1 MTDFSKWHIYFGGSG
16 FCCAFYIGVVKALQ
30 EIYKNQIPII
40 TGDSAGSL
48 IGLGYSLNI
57 PWYKMKKVYIS
68 SLEIQNERNNK
79 IWFGKISK
87 DHNFILSS
95 FFKIGNFNLIK
106 KNDRFQ
112 IGLTKPLFRYEIVT
126 NWEDEMQ
133 IKEFIHKLF
142 AEHTSEWADFSI
154 KGQDYLL

>member
-1 MTDFSKWHIYFGGSG
+1 MKEFSKWHIYFGGSG

-30 EIYKNQIPII
+30 ETYKDQIPIS

-57 PWYKMKKVYIS
+57 PWHKMKKIYIS
-68 SLEIQNERNNK
+68 SLERQTERNNK

-95 FFKIGNFNLIK
+95 KTI
-106 KNDRFQ
+106 
-112 IGLTKPLFRYEIVT
+112 
-126 NWEDEMQ
+126 
-133 IKEFIHKLF
+133 
-142 AEHTSEWADFSI
+142 S
-154 KGQDYLL
+154 